1 VGAFQV
7 NEPPLFIYARNRNR
21 HHIAPLRGLRRL
33 PHLSSRQTGKRPL
46 LWLRGVRF
54 ARPNE
59 KENVRQA
66 EIEKKLQQIRKKTRK
81 TFGGNKK
88 ILYLCIRI

>member
-1 VGAFQV
+1 
-7 NEPPLFIYARNRNR
+7 
-21 HHIAPLRGLRRL
+21 
-33 PHLSSRQTGKRPL
+33 
-46 LWLRGVRF
+46 VRF
-54 ARPNE
+54 ARPDE